1 MRQCKNWIGS
11 YLEYTEHQES
21 PDLFHFWTG
30 VSCVAVA
37 LGRKVWLDQGAY
49 KIFPNHY
56 IVLVAKT
63 AQCRKSTA
71 ARIGRDLIRKSEVS
85 KISAERLTDA
95 YLWQQLGELSLTTG
109 SATLY
114 TFVDELK
121 NYLRPDD
128 ARSGVITTLTTL
140 YGCPDF
146 IDSGTKT
153 AGVDCL
159 KNACMNILAATTPR
173 DFSEIIP
180 AGSTES
186 GFVPRVHIVHQEVP
200 RPRIS
205 RPRLVE
211 ELEPGLIEDLKRI
224 AALKGE
230 VRLSKRADEWWT
242 NWYENEFGQSV
253 DERLD
258 GWYGKKHD
266 YVLKLGLVL
275 SVAKGD
281 ELVVEEK
288 HLIESLNQLDELEVF
303 MLSMYDGVEA
313 VPSLKYAES
322 VLGHIREA
330 GEISHSQLLR
340 MQGRR
345 MDARG
350 LQEVC
355 QFLLVSG
362 RIDMERTE
370 GGRGFI
376 YKMRR
381 KGKNG

>member
-1 MRQCKNWIGS
+1 
-11 YLEYTEHQES
+11 
-21 PDLFHFWTG
+21 
-30 VSCVAVA
+30 
-37 LGRKVWLDQGAY
+37 
-49 KIFPNHY
+49 
-56 IVLVAKT
+56 
-63 AQCRKSTA
+63 
-71 ARIGRDLIRKSEVS
+71 
-85 KISAERLTDA
+85 
-95 YLWQQLGELSLTTG
+95 
-109 SATLY
+109 
-114 TFVDELK
+114 
-121 NYLRPDD
+121 
-128 ARSGVITTLTTL
+128 
-140 YGCPDF
+140 
-146 IDSGTKT
+146 
-153 AGVDCL
+153 
-159 KNACMNILAATTPR
+159 
-173 DFSEIIP
+173 
-180 AGSTES
+180 
-186 GFVPRVHIVHQEVP
+186 
-200 RPRIS
+200 
-205 RPRLVE
+205 LVE

-224 AALKGE
+224 ATLKGE

-242 NWYENEFGQSV
+242 NWYENEFTQSV

-313 VPSLKYAES
+313 VPSLKYAEN

-381 KGKNG
+381 RH